1 MYDQSPIK
9 LNIDTQLV
17 KCDFGEINILYNVTI
32 ERNELYDSIRWLYVT
47 EFIKLVIDKIQNKKL
62 TQLFNEKKLIIYKK
76 KMQSIRSLDE
86 IDARLVNTIYI
97 TTL

>member
-17 KCDFGEINILYNVTI
+17 KCDFGEIDILYNVTI

-62 TQLFNEKKLIIYKK
+62 TQLYNEKKLIIYKK

>member
-17 KCDFGEINILYNVTI
+17 KCDFGEIDILYNVTI

-62 TQLFNEKKLIIYKK
+62 TQLYNEKKLIIYKK

-86 IDARLVNTIYI
+86 IDARLVKTIYI